1 MNVEKKKK
9 KEYAIE
15 FDTQGGSSIIGR
27 LIRLLVFPFVWVLTG
42 KARL

>member
-1 MNVEKKKK
+1 MKKET

-15 FDTQGGSSIIGR
+15 FDTSGGSSIIGR
-27 LIRLLVFPFVWVLTG
+27 LIRLVLFPFVWVLTG

>member
-1 MNVEKKKK
+1 MSREK
-9 KEYAIE
+9 EHTIE
-15 FDTQGGSSIIGR
+15 FDAQGASSILGR